1 MADKTIN
8 ICDWSKGSSVIGAG
22 WQILGEEGFL
32 CMDSTA
38 KITAPTAELPEL
50 KVDIPV
56 FTMGSRTPADHVK
69 AMIGTNDS
77 FSVKNGFSVSADI
90 LVQIHNTEKNP
101 YGADPDD
108 PRLGAGAIAIIDY
121 NSGTIVNFE
130 ISNRKVITLREVFD
144 VRTSI
149 AGRALSMCDPH
160 LLENFKIEPG
170 SWHRYMI
177 QYSLGKDTPNI
188 MKPDKVG
195 WFIDNHLVR
204 EVDWLP
210 SAGPPPTP
218 VVKPSRFKVNLAI
231 FTLLDDLSDGMG
243 GIIKGYDPE
252 YKNTTFGQG
261 ATVRWRNIEI
271 KEFIPMEMTKK

>member
-1 MADKTIN
+1 MADKIFN

-22 WQILGEEGFL
+22 WHILGEEGFL
-32 CMDSTA
+32 CMDPAA
-38 KITAPTAELPEL
+38 KIMAPTEQLPEL
-50 KVDIPV
+50 KIDIPV
-56 FTMGSRTPADHVK
+56 FTMGCKTPADHVK

-90 LVQIHNTEKNP
+90 SVQTHGTEKNP

-108 PRLGAGAIAIIDY
+108 PRLAAGAIAIIDS

-130 ISNRKVITLREVFD
+130 ISNRRVITLREVFD

-149 AGRALSMCDPH
+149 AGRTMSMCDPH

-170 SWHRYMI
+170 SWHRYEI
-177 QYSLGKDTPNI
+177 QYRLGKDNPDDPN
-188 MKPDKVG
+188 PDKVK
-195 WFIDNHLVR
+195 WLIDNKLIR
-204 EVDWLP
+204 KVDWLP
-210 SAGPPPTP
+210 SAGPPPVP
-218 VVKPSRFKVNLAI
+218 VVKPSRFTINLAI

-243 GIIKGYDPE
+243 GMIKGYDPE

-261 ATVRWRNIEI
+261 ATARWRNIEI
-271 KEFIPMEMTKK
+271 KEFIPEEVSQ